1 MKIVVDKEKIEAK
14 GSVSMRA
21 DKGLELV
28 FKATDCEVDMDLGRI
43 IVRCKRFSVKERK
56 VKKQKSINLK
66 QERQ

>member
-21 DKGLELV
+21 DKGYELV
-28 FKATDCEVDMDLGRI
+28 FKAGECEVDMNIGRI

-56 VKKQKSINLK
+56 SAKRQDDFSI
-66 QERQ
+66 

>member
-21 DKGLELV
+21 DKGFELV
-28 FKATDCEVDMDLGRI
+28 FKATDCEVDMNIGRI

-56 VKKQKSINLK
+56 SAKRRDDFSI
-66 QERQ
+66 